1 MQLHEKAA
9 DLPAQTSAGGLHE
22 LIVETV
28 GGGSRS
34 VPLAGNRLSVGRSP
48 ANELAFV
55 EDHSL
60 SRNHLVFERGE
71 EGWMVKDLGSTNG
84 TEVNAQRLR
93 APHLLRPGDQIVA
106 GNQKFQFRSLASDQP
121 SGTVFFVRDD
131 TWAGS
136 AELVVKLEN
145 VVAQGAAQKS
155 VAPAAVYGKHAV
167 DALIRAGRELL
178 SHRSLS
184 ELFEV
189 ILDLALESCD
199 AQRGVVMSLEGAEL
213 AVRAQRGEGFRIS
226 TAVRDRVIQEKAS
239 ILVRDAFR
247 DDQLR
252 MRQSIVLQKVRS
264 MMVVP
269 LQTGDKVIGL
279 IYIDKSDF
287 INPFTDQELNLL
299 TVMANVAAIRIEQ
312 ARLVEVEQAER
323 ELSRELAQAGEIQA
337 SLLPKQIPHVEGMD
351 ISGSNIPCRG
361 VGGDYFD
368 CLPFRD
374 GRVALLV
381 GDVSGKGMPA
391 ALLMTSLQA
400 MVSVLIK
407 SANSPAEI
415 METLNRNLSERFPG
429 NRFITLFIAVVD
441 PFTGGI
447 YYSNAG
453 HNRPVLVRADGR
465 LESLKGGD
473 LVIGIDPKAKYQTY
487 RSLMMPGDVLALYS
501 DGITEASPEEEFDEF
516 GEERLG
522 EVLAQHRTDSASSL
536 IERVVQAVSEHA
548 GGGTFADDVTLLI
561 ARRVD
566 EPQEGEPRT
575 ALGATVE
582 ARLR

>member
-1 MQLHEKAA
+1 MSAGTPYELLVE
-9 DLPAQTSAGGLHE
+9 SAGGPTR
-22 LIVETV
+22 TV
-28 GGGSRS
+28 S
-34 VPLAGNRLSVGRSP
+34 LAGDRLSVGRSP
-48 ANELAFV
+48 SNELSFV

-60 SRNHLVFERGE
+60 SRNHLVFERTSH
-71 EGWMVKDLGSTNG
+71 GWVVRDLGSTNG
-84 TEVNAQRLR
+84 TEVNSQRLK
-93 APHLLRPGDQIVA
+93 APHLLKPGDQIAA
-106 GNQKFQFRSLASDQP
+106 GNQKIQFRSLHSEES
-121 SGTVFFVRDD
+121 SGTVYFVRDD

-145 VVAQGAAQKS
+145 VVGDAAQKS
-155 VAPAAVYGKHAV
+155 APAAAVYGRHAV

-184 ELFEV
+184 ELFEM

-199 AQRGVVMSLEGAEL
+199 GQRGVVMSLEGKEL
-213 AVRAQRGEGFRIS
+213 AVRAQRGENFRIS
-226 TAVRDRVIQEKAS
+226 SAVRDRVIQEKAS

-269 LQTGDKVIGL
+269 LQTGSKVIGL

-312 ARLVEVEQAER
+312 ARLIEVEQAER
-323 ELSRELAQAGEIQA
+323 ELSRELAQAGEIQR
-337 SLLPKQIPHVEGMD
+337 SLLPKQLPRIEGMD
-351 ISGSNIPCRG
+351 IAGSNIPCRG

-368 CLPFRD
+368 CLPFQD
-374 GRVALLV
+374 GRIALLV

-429 NRFITLFIAVVD
+429 NRFITLFLAVID

-447 YYSNAG
+447 HYANAG
-453 HNRPVLVRADGR
+453 HNRPLLVRANGR
-465 LESLKGGD
+465 VEPLRGGD
-473 LVIGIDPKAKYQTY
+473 LVIGIDPHAKYQNY
-487 RSLMMPGDVLALYS
+487 RWLMGPGDVLALYS
-501 DGITEASPEEEFDEF
+501 DGITEASPEGRFDEF
-516 GEERLG
+516 GDERLG
-522 EVLAQHRTDSASSL
+522 EVLARHRTESSSSV
-536 IERVVQAVSEHA
+536 IERVVQAVADHA
-548 GGGTFADDVTLLI
+548 GGSTFADDVTVLI
-561 ARRVD
+561 ARRVEAAPENE
-566 EPQEGEPRT
+566 EPIL
-575 ALGATVE
+575 ASTVE
-582 ARLR
+582 ALL